1 MGWLLRL
8 SCLLGLLLVL
18 ILLHHW
24 LMPLLP
30 LLPLKLKLCRFA
42 GLSLLLLQVGHCSY
56 SIMNESA
63 QVVIM

>member
-1 MGWLLRL
+1 MGWLLWL

-24 LMPLLP
+24 LVP
-30 LLPLKLKLCRFA
+30 LLPLKLKLCRFTN
-42 GLSLLLLQVGHCSY
+42 LSLLLLQVGHCSH
-56 SIMNESA
+56 SLMNESA

>member
-1 MGWLLRL
+1 MGWLLWL

-24 LMPLLP
+24 LVP
-30 LLPLKLKLCRFA
+30 LLPLKLKLCRFTN
-42 GLSLLLLQVGHCSY
+42 LSLLLLLQVGHCSH
-56 SIMNESA
+56 SLMNESA